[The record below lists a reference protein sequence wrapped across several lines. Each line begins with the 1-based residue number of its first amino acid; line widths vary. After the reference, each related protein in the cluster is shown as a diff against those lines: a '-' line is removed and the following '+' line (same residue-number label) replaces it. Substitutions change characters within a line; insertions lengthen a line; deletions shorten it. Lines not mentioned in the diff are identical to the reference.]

1 MKGGI
6 MDYSKLR
13 GRIVEK
19 FGTLNNFATALDIT
33 KASLS
38 SKINNKRR
46 WTNKEIL
53 DSKRLLELETID
65 EYFFNM

>member
-1 MKGGI
+1 

>member
-1 MKGGI
+1 

-53 DSKRLLELETID
+53 ELETID

>member
-1 MKGGI
+1 

-65 EYFFNM
+65 EYFFNMQGTV